1 MISPL
6 QIAFLIT
13 AGIVGVYC
21 LIVLIRLFLGPTVGD
36 RVVAVDTI
44 NTFVVAI
51 LILLG
56 AAYRR
61 TIYIDIA
68 IVYAILSFIGTLYIA
83 RYLEGG
89 FKK

>member
-6 QIAFLIT
+6 QIAFLIA
-13 AGIVGVYC
+13 AGIVGVYA
-21 LIVLIRLFLGPTVGD
+21 LVVLVRLFLGPTVGD